1 MLVRW
6 LAHRGVELPT
16 ARRRSA
22 KRGLVLVAPPGRL
35 AIDMRGVSFLAGAP
49 PFTL

>member
-16 ARRRSA
+16 ARRRFA
-22 KRGLVLVAPPGRL
+22 KCRLELVVPPSRL